1 MSIFG
6 NKKAKAFG
14 LDISDTSIKVMQLEE
29 ERGHLKPAA
38 FADVKLSDKVIVNHM
53 IASEDRL
60 ADNIARAVSNA
71 KHIGTE
77 YVICSIP
84 EAKSFVRTL
93 ELPKM
98 PESELDGAIP
108 FELEQDIPI
117 PVDQVYLDWQII
129 KDLPASAGGPEKL
142 RLMVTAAPKDYVDA
156 LIQSL
161 RQAHLVPRAMEL
173 ESQATARALIGS
185 EDMKRNVLIVDIATM
200 QTSFII
206 VDSGVIQYTS
216 SIPIAGNVF
225 TESIARNLGL
235 TSVLAENL
243 KRSAGLVVDVKEGN
257 IRQAIL
263 PLLDNIVDEMK
274 NVIKFFEEHELEH
287 KTIDKILLCGGS
299 SRMGGIVDYI
309 SGRMNLGAGVRSIPV
324 NLGNPFVNI
333 GSLTLKESITL
344 SPLDA
349 LGFTTVVG
357 LALRGALYEAD

>member
-6 NKKAKAFG
+6 NKKVKAFG
-14 LDISDTSIKVMQLEE
+14 LDISDTSIKVMQLQED
-29 ERGHLKPAA
+29 RTHLAPDA
-38 FADVKLSDKVIVNHM
+38 FADVKLSDKVITNHM

-60 ADNIARAVSNA
+60 ADNIVRAVSAA
-71 KHIGTE
+71 KRISTE

-129 KDLPASAGGPEKL
+129 KELPEKL
-142 RLMVTAAPKDYVDA
+142 RLMVTAAPKDYIDA

-161 RQAHLVPRAMEL
+161 HLAHLVPRAMEL
-173 ESQATARALIGS
+173 ESQATARALIGP
-185 EDMKRNVLIVDIATM
+185 EDLKRNVLIVDIATM

-206 VDSGVIQYTS
+206 VDSGIIQYTS

-235 TSVLAENL
+235 ASGMAENL
-243 KRSAGLVVDVKEGN
+243 KRTAGLVVDVKEGN

-263 PLLDNIVDEMK
+263 PVLDNIVDEMK
-274 NVIKFFEEHELEH
+274 NVIKFFEEHEPEH

-299 SRMGGIVDYI
+299 ARLAGIVDYI
-309 SGRMNLGAGVRSIPV
+309 SGRMNLGAGARSIPV

-357 LALRGALYEAD
+357 LALRGALYEED